1 LRTAGAPQAEPTK
14 PQDAFEMSKQH
25 LNRLAMAAR
34 SLESLGLGQ
43 GTSNVASILVHI
55 AHDPARGH
63 IRTAFWFERA
73 GTAVRQRGQVA
84 KRVIGADMPSGG

>member
-1 LRTAGAPQAEPTK
+1 LRTAWPAQPKPPK

-25 LNRLAMAAR
+25 LDRLAMTAR

-43 GTSNVASILVHI
+43 GTSNVASILVYI

-63 IRTAFWFERA
+63 I
-73 GTAVRQRGQVA
+73 GTALRRSGRSVA
-84 KRVIGADMPSGG
+84 LSG

>member
-1 LRTAGAPQAEPTK
+1 LRTAWAAQPKSPK

-25 LNRLAMAAR
+25 LDGLAMAAR

-63 IRTAFWFERA
+63 I
-73 GTAVRQRGQVA
+73 GTALRRSGRSVA
-84 KRVIGADMPSGG
+84 LSG